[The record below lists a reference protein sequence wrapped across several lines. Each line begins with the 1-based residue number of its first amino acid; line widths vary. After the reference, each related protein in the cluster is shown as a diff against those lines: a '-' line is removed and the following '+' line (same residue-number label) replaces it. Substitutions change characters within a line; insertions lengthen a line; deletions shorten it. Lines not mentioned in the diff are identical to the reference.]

1 MAGGVIVPALCPG
14 CVSKLL
20 SALLSVRT
28 FLFGVGLAALV
39 TAVPLVHANAQGAPA
54 VIKGTEQANFGRM
67 LFTLPTAQ
75 KMTARVSNG
84 VLIVGF
90 SEPVEIA
97 ADRIVRELPSY
108 VSVVRVDPDG
118 KGMRFALTRTLT
130 PNLLEAGE
138 RVFID
143 LIPEGWQG
151 MLPGLP
157 REVVEEMSERLRRAE
172 ATARELSRSRDQAAP
187 REVTVRLAR
196 LPTLSRLV
204 FDVPSDAMVDHRRD
218 GDKLDISIRGG
229 FTIDPARLRAVLPEG
244 LRLDS
249 IEAADGAVRL
259 RLSVG
264 DRFDLKHFRE
274 DDGLVVDVT
283 DKNRPR
289 PAGEISLP
297 LAPAEPAAAP
307 PATVAAPAP
316 ASGPAPAPPQQTAAA
331 APPALR
337 AVEAAPET
345 VAPVRN
351 AQPAAA
357 QPAQAVRPQPAPA
370 RTAQPAPDPAAPR
383 AVAFEVSEQEDGIR
397 LDFVFPRRAAAA
409 GFDDRGETV
418 LVFDTIDTLDPR
430 DLLSAAGAHLD
441 AATVTREGKATV
453 VRLQFKRSGLVRL
466 AADGMRWSLTT
477 GEKGVQAAEP
487 LLARRGVDERGQ
499 SIVTLPLAQVSGVH
513 WIASDSGQTLAVATA
528 YGPGA
533 AKPKPQRFVEFQ
545 LEQTVQGAV
554 VTPFADDIIVR
565 VGVGEVTISR
575 ASGLV
580 VSIGPDTPMTLD
592 AGGKFDLVADRAAW
606 AEMRQGK
613 VYDRLQD
620 MTRKAAEAPRSERS
634 AARLR
639 LVAFQLANGFHAE
652 SLGPITA
659 LLADDPNMRNDR
671 RPHLLRAIAQL
682 MMGRNKDAEKTLAL
696 PSLKDDAE
704 AVLLKAVVDSEL
716 GRFPAAL
723 AGFRRSQ
730 EVVDAYPDNLQAL
743 VRLDMARTAIAMRDP
758 VVAERELTALG
769 KFAPTW
775 LPRDEVELL
784 RAQLDDISGRPEAA
798 MAGFKALFESEHR
811 PIAARAQLKGVQLAD
826 RERDGS
832 IKPDEA
838 QARLETVALTWRGDD
853 VEIEAMGELGAI
865 YAGQQRWRDA
875 FALARSANT
884 SFPDHPITRK
894 LHDETARQFEELFT
908 TGKADQL
915 PRIDTLALFYDF
927 KEFMPIGRRGD
938 EIIRRLAD
946 RLVEVDLLDQA
957 GELLQ
962 HQIDSRLNGA
972 ARATVAARLAMIRLM
987 NNKPADALRALSSSR
1002 LSELPRDVK
1011 RARQLLEAKALSDLS
1026 RTDLALEVLA
1036 GERGPEVDRLRAD
1049 ILWTARRWRE
1059 TGEAHERMLG
1069 DAWRQAEP
1077 LGDRQRSDIMRAG
1090 LAYVMGNEALSLDRL
1105 RTKYSA
1111 PMSRTP
1117 DARTFAFITAAN
1129 RTRSGDLRELAR
1141 AVANADTLM
1150 EFMSDYRKRYPEL
1163 SSSLRNRPSAGDA
1176 RPPADSAAPDAPPPA
1191 AGAPKQAD
1199 TAPAATPASTPGR
1212 PG

>member
-1 MAGGVIVPALCPG
+1 
-14 CVSKLL
+14 L
-20 SALLSVRT
+20 SALRSVRT

-39 TAVPLVHANAQGAPA
+39 AAVPLVHANAQGAPA

-75 KMTARVSNG
+75 KMTARISNG

-157 REVVEEMSERLRRAE
+157 REVVEELSERLRRAE

-204 FDVPSDAMVDHRRD
+204 FDVPSYAMVDHRRD
-218 GDKLDISIRGG
+218 GDKLDIAIRGG
-229 FTIDPARLRAVLPEG
+229 FTIEPARLRAVLPEG
-244 LRLDS
+244 LSLDS
-249 IEAADGAVRL
+249 IEAAGGAVRL
-259 RLSVG
+259 RLSVA

-274 DDGLVVDVT
+274 DDGLMVDVT

-289 PAGEISLP
+289 PVGEVSLP
-297 LAPAEPAAAP
+297 LAPPAPAPAAAP
-307 PATVAAPAP
+307 AATAAAPAP
-316 ASGPAPAPPQQTAAA
+316 ASGPAPASPQQAAA
-331 APPALR
+331 AAMPALP
-337 AVEAAPET
+337 AVDAAPEAVVP
-345 VAPVRN
+345 VAPVRA
-351 AQPAAA
+351 AQLAAV
-357 QPAQAVRPQPAPA
+357 QPAQAARPQPAPA
-370 RTAQPAPDPAAPR
+370 RMAQPAPDPAAPR
-383 AVAFEVSEQEDGIR
+383 AVAFDVSEQEDGIR

-418 LVFDTIDTLDPR
+418 LVFDTIDILDPR

-466 AADGMRWSLTT
+466 AADGTRWSLTT

-487 LLARRGVDERGQ
+487 LVARRGVDERGQ
-499 SIVTLPLAQVSGVH
+499 LIVTLPLAQVSGVH

-554 VTPFADDIIVR
+554 VTPFADDIVVR
-565 VGVGEVTISR
+565 VGMGEVTISR

-592 AGGKFDLVADRAAW
+592 SGGKVDLVADRAAW

-639 LVAFQLANGFHAE
+639 LVAFQLANGLHAE

-671 RPHLLRAIAQL
+671 RPHLYRAMAQV
-682 MMGRNKDAEKTLAL
+682 MMGRNKDADKTLAL
-696 PSLKDDAE
+696 PSLKDDPE
-704 AVLLKAVVDSEL
+704 AVLLKAVVDSEQ

-758 VVAERELTALG
+758 AVAERELTALG

-798 MAGFKALFESEHR
+798 LAGFKALFESEHR

-832 IKPDEA
+832 IKSDEA

-865 YAGQQRWRDA
+865 YARQQRWRDA
-875 FALARSANT
+875 FAMARSANT

-915 PRIDTLALFYDF
+915 PRVDTLALFYDF

-1077 LGDRQRSDIMRAG
+1077 LGDRQRSDIMRSG

-1141 AVANADTLM
+1141 AVANAETLM
-1150 EFMSDYRKRYPEL
+1150 EFMSDYRKRYPDL
-1163 SSSLRNRPSAGDA
+1163 SSSLRNRAPAGDA
-1176 RPPADSAAPDAPPPA
+1176 KPPADSAAPDAPPPA

>member
-1 MAGGVIVPALCPG
+1 M
-14 CVSKLL
+14 SKLL
-20 SALLSVRT
+20 SALRSVRT
-28 FLFGVGLAALV
+28 FLFSVGMAALV
-39 TAVPLVHANAQGAPA
+39 AAVPLGQASAQGAPA
-54 VIKGTEQANFGRM
+54 VLRGSEQSNFGRL

-75 KMTARVSNG
+75 KVTARISNG

-97 ADRIVRELPSY
+97 ADRIVRELPGY
-108 VSVVRVDPDG
+108 VSVARVDPDG
-118 KGMRFALTRTLT
+118 KGMRFALTRNFT

-157 REVVEEMSERLRRAE
+157 REVVEELSERLRRAE
-172 ATARELSRSRDQAAP
+172 ATARDLGRIREQTAP
-187 REVTVRLAR
+187 RDVPVRLAR
-196 LPTLSRLV
+196 LPSLSRLV
-204 FDVPSDAMVDHRRD
+204 FDVPADTMVDHRRE
-218 GDKLDISIRGG
+218 GDKLDVAFRGA
-229 FTIDPARLRAVLPEG
+229 FTIDPARLRAALPEG
-244 LRLDS
+244 LKLETV
-249 IEAADGAVRL
+249 EAVDGALRL
-259 RLSVG
+259 RLQVA
-264 DRFDLKHFRE
+264 DRFDVKHFRE
-274 DDGLVVDVT
+274 DDGLVIDVT
-283 DKNRPR
+283 DKNRTR
-289 PAGEISLP
+289 PIGEVSLP
-297 LAPAEPAAAP
+297 LAAQPPAQANAALAAPTPLQPAPAQAPPAPAAPEAARAAAPLPAVEPPREAAP
-307 PATVAAPAP
+307 PA
-316 ASGPAPAPPQQTAAA
+316 APP
-331 APPALR
+331 
-337 AVEAAPET
+337 
-345 VAPVRN
+345 VR
-351 AQPAAA
+351 AA
-357 QPAQAVRPQPAPA
+357 QPAQVARPQPAPV
-370 RTAQPAPDPAAPR
+370 RTAQPAQDPAAPR

-418 LVFDTIDTLDPR
+418 LVFDTIDLLDPR
-430 DLLSAAGAHLD
+430 DLMSVAGPYLD

-453 VRLQFKRSGLVRL
+453 VRLQFKQSGLVRL
-466 AADGMRWSLTT
+466 AADGLRWSLTT

-487 LLARRGVDERGQ
+487 LIARRGVDERGQ

-513 WIASDSGQTLAVATA
+513 WIVTDSGQTLAVATA
-528 YGPGA
+528 YAPGA

-554 VTPFADDIIVR
+554 VTPFADDVIVR

-580 VSIGPDTPMTLD
+580 VSIGPDTPLLPD
-592 AGGKFDLVADRAAW
+592 AAGKVDLVAERAAW
-606 AEMRQGK
+606 NEMRQGR

-620 MTRKAAEAPRSERS
+620 LTRKAADAPRSERS

-639 LVAFQLANGFHAE
+639 LVAFQLANGLHAE
-652 SLGPITA
+652 SLGPISA

-671 RPHLLRAIAQL
+671 RPHLMRAMAQV
-682 MMGRNKDAEKTLAL
+682 MMGRFGDAEKTLAL

-704 AVLLKAVVDSEL
+704 AVLLKAVVDSEQ

-758 VVAERELTALG
+758 VVAEREVTALG
-769 KFAPTW
+769 RFAPTW

-798 MAGFKALFESEHR
+798 LAGFKALFDSEHR

-826 RERDGS
+826 RERDPS
-832 IKPDEA
+832 ITPEEA

-865 YAGQQRWRDA
+865 YASQQRWRDA
-875 FALARSANT
+875 FALARSANA

-908 TGKADQL
+908 TGKADNL
-915 PRIDTLALFYDF
+915 PRVDALALFYDF

-938 EIIRRLAD
+938 EIIRRLSD
-946 RLVEVDLLDQA
+946 RLVEVDLLEQA
-957 GELLQ
+957 AELLQ

-1002 LSELPRDVK
+1002 LAELPRDVK

-1069 DAWRQAEP
+1069 DAWRQPGP
-1077 LGDRQRSDIMRAG
+1077 LEDRQRSDVMRAA

-1105 RTKYSA
+1105 RTKYAA

-1117 DARTFAFITAAN
+1117 DARTFAFITGAN

-1150 EFMSDYRKRYPEL
+1150 EFMADYRKRYPDL
-1163 SSSLRNRPSAGDA
+1163 SSSLRKKAPAGETK
-1176 RPPADSAAPDAPPPA
+1176 PPAGEAATPEAAPA
-1191 AGAPKQAD
+1191 AGAPRQAD
-1199 TAPAATPASTPGR
+1199 SAPATPPAAAPGR
-1212 PG
+1212 SG